1 MTTTP
6 ETPKTSKAPAV
17 EKRGPAG
24 PGPLLL
30 GRRST
35 VMVVVERP
43 DPEQAL
49 QESLDWV
56 QAFERDCG
64 LVLDP
69 QSTEL
74 YGVAKASDLKE
85 NLRPPRD
92 GAMAEYLDFICVDGA
107 WLHRGDCPAA
117 PPDSNGAPAWAWAYY
132 QTVMGTPDQAF
143 CTIWDVMPL
152 PAAA

>member
-6 ETPKTSKAPAV
+6 DREHRR
-17 EKRGPAG
+17 KRGPAG
-24 PGPLLL
+24 PGPMVP

-43 DPEQAL
+43 DPEEAL
-49 QESLDWV
+49 EESMDWV

-64 LVLDP
+64 LALEP
-69 QSTEL
+69 GATEL
-74 YGVAKASDLKE
+74 YAVASALDLKE

-92 GAMAEYLDFICVDGA
+92 GAVAGHLDFICVGGR
-107 WLHRGDCPAA
+107 WLEPGDCPPA

-132 QTVMGTPDQAF
+132 QAVMGAPDDAV
-143 CTIWDVMPL
+143 CTIWDLRPL
-152 PAAA
+152 PAAS